1 MIERESS
8 EQRSVPFEN
17 DQIFRT
23 SRIECEVCDC
33 IFGGNKIRVVQLSLK
48 FLGVFG
54 KDDAIASTSYL
65 TWIHA
70 LTVYVKDSCAR
81 NHDILAP
88 LHNALKSPNWH
99 LTTRGIDHFPE
110 GQGKSFPKHHFCLWL
125 NNITSSIRWVA
136 PDYFKALGITM
147 YSGRTFFDGQAY
159 GACSCR
165 NQSCICGSQAV
176 PYAGR
181 ILDDCERLLETHS

>member
-33 IFGGNKIRVVQLSLK
+33 IFGRNKIRVVQLSLK

-88 LHNALKSPNWH
+88 LHNALNSPNWH
-99 LTTRGIDHFPE
+99 LTTRGIDHFRRTREIIP
-110 GQGKSFPKHHFCLWL
+110 QTPLLFVAKQHH
-125 NNITSSIRWVA
+125 
-136 PDYFKALGITM
+136 K
-147 YSGRTFFDGQAY
+147 FDPMGDA
-159 GACSCR
+159 
-165 NQSCICGSQAV
+165 
-176 PYAGR
+176 
-181 ILDDCERLLETHS
+181 RLF